1 MIRDKQE
8 AISYLFGYKKLIAWQ
23 KADLL
28 AKKVYS
34 ITREFPQSEM
44 FGLTSQLRRAALSV
58 PANIIE
64 GYARVNKNHFRN
76 FLSIALGSL
85 AEVDYFLSFAFEIK
99 LISGSDYQEV
109 VGIREE
115 SGRLIWR
122 LYQSQK

>member
-34 ITREFPQSEM
+34 ITREFSQSEM

>member
-8 AISYLFGYKKLIAWQ
+8 AINYLFGYKKLIAWQ

-34 ITREFPQSEM
+34 ITREFSQSEM